1 MKRQTFDRREKR
13 FSWKISKKFPNV
25 NHLCPFLNVPQILPK
40 FLKKS
45 SSTLRIFPEILFSP
59 GPCCPQGV
67 FTLPYVSRTVLAPS
81 SHPATTHTQ
90 TEVQNGSSPTHPH
103 STLSLLGVYIV
114 RIYSLGSCLYPVV
127 DPNPRP
133 RAFKLQRNPAVP
145 GSRTCTCALVLV
157 SDPESSTPNPCP
169 T

>member
-1 MKRQTFDRREKR
+1 MENIQKVPKLKPPMPIFERSSDPP
-13 FSWKISKKFPNV
+13 KIF
-25 NHLCPFLNVPQILPK
+25 
-40 FLKKS
+40 KKS
-45 SSTLRIFPEILFSP
+45 SFILRKFPEILFPP
-59 GPCCPQGV
+59 GPCCPQGI
-67 FTLPYVSRTVLAPS
+67 FTFSPVSRTVLAPS

-103 STLSLLGVYIV
+103 NTLSLLGVYIV